1 MGITLFTLIASLV
14 VLFTPALILALQA
27 NLTNNLPDLHY
38 RTAFSGETR
47 HSNGLHRVLWYSK
60 KLFVYSIR
68 QITNKGGS

>member
-1 MGITLFTLIASLV
+1 MGITLFTLIASLI

-38 RTAFSGETR
+38 RTAFSDETR
-47 HSNGLHRVLWYSK
+47 HSSGFYRVLWYSR

-68 QITNKGGS
+68 QITNRGGS